1 MPQPLR
7 RALQPL
13 WQHWPPAHADLC
25 PPQDESA
32 MASILAAY
40 RVFGRADARTL
51 ALELAETDPDVEIA
65 SAEAPLPHDGTPVT
79 LPAQWQRISRV
90 VLAWPLYYP
99 PLWPLYDAMVRAI
112 APAAGVEIAVPDAL
126 WARAAALYMSWRGSP
141 YAQRVRF
148 LCLPT
153 DDIWIRDYGPLA
165 GRASD
170 GEPVLVDTLFD
181 PLPNYPQARDNAFNR
196 AYAAHYHMAYQPLP
210 LHFEGGNLWS
220 DGVGTLLISE
230 QVFAS
235 NSYLTRDSLL
245 ALLHKTFRLQKV
257 IITPRL
263 PLEETGHIDLLI
275 KLVAETTIFLSAPT
289 ATTSHAVR
297 RAERLLRR
305 ATNARSR
312 PYDVALLP
320 TPPLYMNWG
329 VYPVRRSYTNALT
342 VNGHVLV
349 PTYGLPTDDIALR
362 LYEQAFPGWRIVPLD
377 SSLAIH
383 GGGAVHCLTRD
394 VL

>member
-1 MPQPLR
+1 MAAVLAR
-7 RALQPL
+7 YGLFA
-13 WQHWPPAHADLC
+13 PA
-25 PPQDESA
+25 SA
-32 MASILAAY
+32 H
-40 RVFGRADARTL
+40 TL
-51 ALELAETDPDVEIA
+51 ALELADVDA
-65 SAEAPLPHDGTPVT
+65 DVDTAGLGQPTPHDSTPVT

-99 PLWPLYDAMVRAI
+99 PLWPLYDTLVRAI
-112 APAAGVEIAVPDAL
+112 APAAAVEIAVPNAL
-126 WARAAALYMSWRGSP
+126 WARAAALYMTWRGSP

-153 DDIWIRDYGPLA
+153 DDVWIRDYGPLV
-165 GRASD
+165 GRAAD
-170 GEPVLVDTLFD
+170 GEPVLVDPRFD
-181 PLPNYPQARDNAFNR
+181 PLPNYPQGRDDAFNR
-196 AYAAHYHMAYQPLP
+196 AYAAHYNMRYQPLP

-235 NSYLTRDSLL
+235 NPYLTRERLL

-263 PLEETGHIDLLI
+263 PLEETGHIDLLL
-275 KLVAETTIFLSAPT
+275 KLVDETTIFLSAPA

-297 RAERLLRR
+297 RAARLLQRT
-305 ATNARSR
+305 TNARSR
-312 PYDVALLP
+312 PYEVALLP

-349 PTYGLPTDDIALR
+349 PTYGLPTDDAALR
-362 LYEQAFPGWRIVPLD
+362 LYEQALPGWRIVPID
-377 SSLAIH
+377 SSLCIH

-394 VL
+394 IL